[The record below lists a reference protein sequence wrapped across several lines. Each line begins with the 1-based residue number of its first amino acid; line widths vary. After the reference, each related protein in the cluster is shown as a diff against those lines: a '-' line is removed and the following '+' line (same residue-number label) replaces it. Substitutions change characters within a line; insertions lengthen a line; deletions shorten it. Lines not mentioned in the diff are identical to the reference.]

1 MRQLLARLLLAL
13 SLGAAWLAP
22 QDVLAQSQEA
32 AEAIDYEAWD
42 AVAVRAENAT
52 SAARAS
58 NEAFESLRAEVVVWR
73 ERLLRA
79 QDVNSARIE
88 TLRSQIEAL
97 GPPPEEGLTEAEEIA
112 ARRSALNA
120 QLAEALAPV
129 TAAVEAFSRAEGL
142 VREID
147 MIIRERQADALL
159 RLGPTPLNP
168 VLWPEA
174 ITELLTS
181 LRGIQTEVAEAWR
194 SDAKRDT
201 FREDLPLTLL
211 YLVIAAILLV
221 RGRAVMERM
230 TVIVLNRSKGRARWL
245 AGFVTS
251 LGQIVVP
258 VVGLVL
264 LVEAVETTGM
274 IGLRGQAVADALPAF
289 GICFFGA
296 RWLGLRLYPVREDA
310 PRRLPATPE
319 QARSM
324 RWYATSLGLIVGLA
338 IILGNLADYED
349 YAPAVDAVLFFP
361 IVALAGLI
369 VLRVGQILTRASWI
383 DDTGEEPSFG
393 ARGQRLAGRAAF
405 ALGLV
410 GPVMAAIG
418 YLNAGVYLT
427 FPAAI
432 SLALFG
438 LLLILHDLIVELYAV
453 AVRKT
458 HDEAREA
465 LLPILFSFVMVLAAL
480 PLFALIWGARV
491 SDLTELWAQFR
502 EGFTLGDTRISP
514 QNFLTFAVVFA
525 GFFVATRLIQGA
537 LKSSVLPKTGI
548 DTGGQTAIV
557 SGVGYIGIF
566 LAALIAITTAGIDL
580 SGIAIVAGALSVGIG
595 FGLQNIV
602 SNFVSGIILLIERPV
617 AEGDWIEVGGQMGIV
632 KDISVR
638 STRIETF
645 DKNDVIVPNADFI
658 SGAVK
663 NWTRGNVI
671 GRIIVPVGVAYGTDT
686 RKVER
691 ILKEIAMEHPLVAL
705 NPEPGVDFLEFGAS
719 SLDFQIR
726 AVLRDINFGLSVR
739 TEIRHRIAER
749 FAEEGIEI
757 PFAQQDIWLRNPET
771 LTGAK
776 PLTALPSGS
785 DEPEEAPAPAEPQAD
800 QGEGVMT
807 EDDAPPE
814 GDLTT

>member
-1 MRQLLARLLLAL
+1 MRARLARLLLAL
-13 SLGAAWLAP
+13 LLGAACLAAP
-22 QDVLAQSQEA
+22 HPGVAQTQDIVES
-32 AEAIDYEAWD
+32 IDYEAWES
-42 AVAVRAENAT
+42 VATRAENAT

-73 ERLLRA
+73 ERFLRA
-79 QDVNSARIE
+79 QDVNAARIE
-88 TLRSQIEAL
+88 TLRGQIEAL
-97 GPPPEEGLTEAEEIA
+97 GPSPGEGETEAEEIA
-112 ARRSALNA
+112 NRRDELDA

-129 TAAVEAFSRAEGL
+129 TAAEEAFSRAEGL
-142 VREID
+142 IREID
-147 MIIRERQADALL
+147 KIIRDRQADALL

-168 VLWPEA
+168 VHWPDA
-174 ITELLTS
+174 VAELLTS
-181 LRGIQTEVAEAWR
+181 LRGIQTEVAEAWT
-194 SDAKRDT
+194 SDAKRDQ
-201 FREDLPLTLL
+201 FRQDLPLTLL
-211 YLVIAAILLV
+211 YLVIAAILLA
-221 RGRAVMERM
+221 RGRAVMERL
-230 TVIVLNRSKGRARWL
+230 TGVVLSRSKGRARWL

-258 VVGLVL
+258 VAGLVL
-264 LVEAVETTGM
+264 LVEAVETTGL

-296 RWLGLRLYPVREDA
+296 RWLGLRLYPVRDDA
-310 PRRLPATPE
+310 PRRLPASLE

-349 YAPAVDAVLFFP
+349 YPAAVDAVLAFP
-361 IVALAGLI
+361 LVALGGLI
-369 VLRVGQILTRASWI
+369 ILRVGQILTRASWLE
-383 DDTGEEPSFG
+383 DTGEEPSFG

-405 ALGLV
+405 ILGLL

-418 YLNAGVYLT
+418 YLNAGIFLT
-427 FPAAI
+427 IPTAV

-438 LLLILHDLIVELYAV
+438 LLLILNDLIVEVYAV
-453 AVRKT
+453 AARKT
-458 HDEAREA
+458 HDEARQS
-465 LLPILFSFVMVLAAL
+465 LWPILFSFVLVLAAL
-480 PLFALIWGARV
+480 PLFALIWGARIA
-491 SDLTELWAQFR
+491 DLTELWAQFR
-502 EGFTLGDTRISP
+502 EGFAIGDTRISP
-514 QNFLTFAVVFA
+514 ENFLTFAVVFA
-525 GFFVATRLIQGA
+525 ALYIATRLIQGA
-537 LKSSVLPKTGI
+537 LQSTVLPKTNI
-548 DTGGQTAIV
+548 DIGGQTAIV
-557 SGVGYIGIF
+557 SGVGYVGIF

-617 AEGDWIEVGGQMGIV
+617 AEGDWIEVGGTMGIV

-691 ILKEIAMEHPLVAL
+691 ILKEIAMDHPLVAL
-705 NPEPGVDFLEFGAS
+705 EPEPGVDFLDFGAS

-757 PFAQQDIWLRNPET
+757 PFAQQDVWLRNPEV
-771 LTGAK
+771 LPGAPPAK
-776 PLTALPSGS
+776 VRAEEGP
-785 DEPEEAPAPAEPQAD
+785 EVPEEVHEPAPD
-800 QGEGVMT
+800 SGEGVMT

-814 GDLTT
+814 GDLAT